1 MKIINELKENK
12 SVLGRVF
19 IYYTGRVRIV
29 GYIID
34 PNGTVKFI
42 CCMDGSENFSEYRI
56 ERAVLR
62 FKTNPYGCIIYVDDA
77 VYEECKYKTTLLMNK
92 ERLFKLINP

>member
-29 GYIID
+29 GYIIE

-42 CCMDGSENFSEYRI
+42 CCMDGSENFSEYCI

-62 FKTNPYGCIIYVDDA
+62 FKTNPYGCIIHVDDT
-77 VYEECKYKTTLLMNK
+77 VYEECKHKQLFLLTKKGYSN
-92 ERLFKLINP
+92 

>member
-42 CCMDGSENFSEYRI
+42 CCMDGSENFSEYCI

-62 FKTNPYGCIIYVDDA
+62 FKTNPYGCIIYVDDT
-77 VYEECKYKTTLLMNK
+77 VYEECKHKTTLLINK
-92 ERLFKLINP
+92 ETLFTLINQ